1 MAYINCHFYSKYL
14 AHDTEISVVLPEL
27 WSGIP
32 EGGYPV
38 MYLLHGRGD
47 DATSWVRRSSI
58 EEYACEHRT
67 AVVMP
72 SAECSFYLDG
82 VFGKRYFSYMTG
94 ELPDLFIGK
103 EKALLFDT
111 GYGFQDLRTEVEQI
125 TKLPL
130 LVVNSHGHVDHALGN
145 DQFDCP
151 IFIHPDD
158 IPVCEDHH
166 GRYRKELAINYAR
179 TAVDYFTG
187 EPVGAIGPDF
197 NEEQYLRKGTGE
209 LVPVTEGHIF
219 DLGDMKLEVV
229 ELPGHT
235 PGSIGLLD
243 RDQRILYAADAM
255 NADFWLFMEEAC
267 PLSVYRQT
275 LSKASGL
282 EFDTMIISHFP
293 APLPKKYYPIIWMS
307 RIMSEIKLSADCCF
321 VQNMRKL
328 LCRTLTCCGTSLM
341 TDIRSILVL
350 PAAW

>member
-1 MAYINCHFYSKYL
+1 MGKYYR
-14 AHDTEISVVLPEL
+14 ISQFFDSRYRIYDPL
-27 WSGIP
+27 
-32 EGGYPV
+32 
-38 MYLLHGRGD
+38 
-47 DATSWVRRSSI
+47 
-58 EEYACEHRT
+58 
-67 AVVMP
+67 
-72 SAECSFYLDG
+72 G
-82 VFGKRYFSYMTG
+82 VHM
-94 ELPDLFIGK
+94 DLFIGE

-151 IFIHPDD
+151 IYIHPDD

-187 EPVGAIGPDF
+187 EPVGATGPDF
-197 NEEQYLRKGTGE
+197 NEDQYLRKGTGN
-209 LVPVTEGHIF
+209 LVPVTEGHVF
-219 DLGDMKLEVV
+219 DLGGMKLEVV

-293 APLPKKYYPIIWMS
+293 APLPKKVLFDYMDVADHVCYADGLPFSAPLVPEANARIIIRPGYNAEDAGKEGFAS
-307 RIMSEIKLSADCCF
+307 IVISENKI
-321 VQNMRKL
+321 
-328 LCRTLTCCGTSLM
+328 
-341 TDIRSILVL
+341 DI
-350 PAAW
+350 